1 MAINPAPP
9 IYGVKWE
16 DLRDLFRNT
25 LHGVNSYRPWQA
37 RNALIKL
44 LERTRDDARTEIAEI
59 QGLQMK
65 VDDTLRQVM
74 QNCEEIAIGSEDK
87 LDHDADPMLGIE
99 RNHGLVNGTTLIGEI
114 DQHSKNMWTLVNNDA
129 DE

>member
-44 LERTRDDARTEIAEI
+44 LERTRDDARAEIAEI
-59 QGLQMK
+59 QDLQMK
-65 VDDTLRQVM
+65 VNDTLRQVM
-74 QNCEEIAIGSEDK
+74 QNCEEIAISSEDK
-87 LDHDADPMLGIE
+87 LDHDRDAMHGIE
-99 RNHGLVNGTTLIGEI
+99 QNHSLVNSTPLVSEV
-114 DQHSKNMWTLVNNDA
+114 DQRLKSMWALVNNDP